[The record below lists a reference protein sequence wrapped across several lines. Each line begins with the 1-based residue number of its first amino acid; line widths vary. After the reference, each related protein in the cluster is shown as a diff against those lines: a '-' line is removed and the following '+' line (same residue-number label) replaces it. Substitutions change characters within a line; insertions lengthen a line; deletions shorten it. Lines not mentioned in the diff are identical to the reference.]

1 MHPSIKRR
9 YVFGLSVCA
18 CVRTKAFSDLF
29 GVDSSFVH
37 AYFFSIFVTD
47 HSSAQMFVQD
57 AHVRTHARTH
67 RHTTRKRNV
76 SGWTGA

>member
-1 MHPSIKRR
+1 M
-9 YVFGLSVCA
+9 FLGCLSVRA

-37 AYFFSIFVTD
+37 AYFSSIFVTD

-57 AHVRTHARTH
+57 AHVRTHRY
-67 RHTTRKRNV
+67 TTRKRNV